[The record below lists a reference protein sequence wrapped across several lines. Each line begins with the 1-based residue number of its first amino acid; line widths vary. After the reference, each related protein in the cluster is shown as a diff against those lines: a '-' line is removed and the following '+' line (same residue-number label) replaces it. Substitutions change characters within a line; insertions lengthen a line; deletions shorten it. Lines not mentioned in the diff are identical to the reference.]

1 MSGPGICPGCGILL
15 AKNIEKHI
23 EKQVPAHLAPAHP
36 AIELLGILLWNL
48 IGFFKSSSGLG

>member
-1 MSGPGICPGCGILL
+1 MSEQRIFPGCCILL

-23 EKQVPAHLAPAHP
+23 EKRIEKQVPAPL

-48 IGFFKSSSGLG
+48 IGFFKSSSGSG